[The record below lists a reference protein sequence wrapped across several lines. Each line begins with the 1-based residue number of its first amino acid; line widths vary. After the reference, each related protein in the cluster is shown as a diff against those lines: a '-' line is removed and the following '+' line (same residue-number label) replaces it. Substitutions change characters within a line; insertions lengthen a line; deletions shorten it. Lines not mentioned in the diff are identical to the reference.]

1 MPPAEGAQPAAELRQ
16 ASWVT
21 DARRSEAAVAALQ
34 GLLTVNGPNLSP
46 QDAARRAVAY
56 ADALMKELSK

>member
-1 MPPAEGAQPAAELRQ
+1 
-16 ASWVT
+16 VT